1 MTDLAL
7 PRNQKTRAR
16 AARSFDRHD
25 TMNATMVAT
34 LFKCGCKPYEDIFTF
49 NRWKAQGWFVRKG
62 EKGVRL
68 DVFAKVKEVD
78 AAGVEREKKYP
89 RATTVFC
96 RCQVEK
102 KGGRDGQAA

>member
-1 MTDLAL
+1 MTSLAL
-7 PRNQKTRAR
+7 PRSQEARAQ
-16 AARSFDRHD
+16 AARSFDRRD
-25 TMNATMVAT
+25 TTNATMVAT

-49 NRWKAQGWFVRKG
+49 NRWKAQGYFVRKG

-68 DVFAKVKEVD
+68 DVFAKVNVVD
-78 AAGVEREKKYP
+78 EAGVEREKRYP

-102 KGGRDGQAA
+102 KGGSDGKAA